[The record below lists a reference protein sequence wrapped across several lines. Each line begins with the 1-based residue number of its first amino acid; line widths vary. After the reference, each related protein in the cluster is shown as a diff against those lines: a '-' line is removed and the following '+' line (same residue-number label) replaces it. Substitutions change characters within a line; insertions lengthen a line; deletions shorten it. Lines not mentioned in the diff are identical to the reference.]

1 MINHFKSSGAALLL
15 FCSSMS
21 FSQPYAQPGKIDYAL
36 QAIKY
41 AYVDTINE
49 KKITDDAIRA
59 MVKDLDPHSV
69 YIPVEEMREMNEPLV
84 GKFEGVGIQFNILN
98 DTIMITQTIAGGPS
112 EKLGLRQ
119 GDRIVKVD
127 GVVKAGIKI
136 TNNDVLKL
144 LRGDKGTKVTVGILR
159 RGNADLIDYTITRD
173 QIPLYSVDATYMVT
187 PKVGYIK
194 ISRFAESTVD
204 EFKSALAKLKEQ
216 GMESLVLDLQANGGG
231 YLNSAV
237 KLSDEFLS
245 DGKKIVFTRGRTTM
259 SEDFNSTSTGG
270 WEKGKL
276 AILIDESSAS
286 ASEIVSGAI
295 QDWDRGL
302 IIGRRSFGKGLVQK
316 PIPLPDGSAIRLTV
330 AHYYTP
336 SGRCIQKPYELGD
349 EEEYEMDF
357 ANRIKNGELTNP
369 DSIHF
374 SDSTKYFTNN
384 KRLVR
389 GGGGIMPDVFVPL
402 DTTEFSAFF
411 TDLRRQN
418 AFSDFVLT
426 WVDNNR
432 ADLKSSYPTLA
443 DFNSKFSVSEKFMNN
458 FLANAEKLKVKSDS
472 AGLKLSYDLI
482 KLNIK
487 AVIAQNLWST
497 EGAVEIYNARNKA
510 LKKAVDALND
520 NTFEKLKIAGK

>member
-443 DFNSKFSVSEKFMNN
+443 DFNSKFSVSEKFMND